1 MRKRRRTKKKIK
13 PITKFKIFILFILAF
28 LIILDLRLRPIIKS
42 ITADCARGVAEHAI
56 NLAITRE
63 LGETGIKYGDIAHIE
78 RSDDGKLL
86 GIITDIR
93 KINCLK
99 SGISTAILEEISR
112 CEMRKIG
119 IPLGAIVGIELFSG
133 AGPIIPVKIF
143 VTGNVETEFESE
155 FSEAGINQTK
165 HLIYINTSVNI
176 SAVIPGYPSHTNVKT
191 NVTIAET
198 IIVGEVPRVYATSS
212 DSSAK
217 VREAKALEG
226 LSHEI

>member
-1 MRKRRRTKKKIK
+1 
-13 PITKFKIFILFILAF
+13 
-28 LIILDLRLRPIIKS
+28 
-42 ITADCARGVAEHAI
+42 
-56 NLAITRE
+56 
-63 LGETGIKYGDIAHIE
+63 
-78 RSDDGKLL
+78 
-86 GIITDIR
+86 
-93 KINCLK
+93 
-99 SGISTAILEEISR
+99 
-112 CEMRKIG
+112 MRKIG